1 MVVKLNQIS
10 YCLVISSKMNNY
22 NGCNLHWYKTII
34 WSINNTH
41 TTKWLYY
48 KLVFLPRNHIHL
60 WIFLVCTKPWYAQNE
75 KEILWCSMNI
85 KLYYTTLHYI
95 ICCIFAIRLFH
106 KLYTGKNHMINSV
119 HSDLDAEIHEESPQY
134 QERRNFGFRLLC
146 IDRCC
151 GVEEKRSITNCND
164 QERKRVVKKYSRWQ
178 NQGAIHELKCGWH
191 CMLIWDISWSLVPLK
206 LSEGTRPH
214 HLSHVNIWYKG
225 KTWWREG
232 CSRKEYCVTKIGK
245 FKCPEI
251 IHTIS
256 TSTGI

>member
-1 MVVKLNQIS
+1 MGVIYIDTRPLSGPLTTLTRLNDYTINWYFYLEITSIFESFWFVLNHDMHKMKKKYCGVVWILS
-10 YCLVISSKMNNY
+10 YIT
-22 NGCNLHWYKTII
+22 LH
-34 WSINNTH
+34 
-41 TTKWLYY
+41 
-48 KLVFLPRNHIHL
+48 
-60 WIFLVCTKPWYAQNE
+60 
-75 KEILWCSMNI
+75 
-85 KLYYTTLHYI
+85 YTTLHYI

-119 HSDLDAEIHEESPQY
+119 HSDLDAEMHEESPQY